1 MTKERWAGFLAAIS
15 REGLKDSRVLE
26 NDRICSRHFISEKP
40 AYLYD
45 EANPDWLP
53 TLHLGHAKKKANSSK
68 KSAERLER
76 KKARREATKEMEVA
90 QSLLLLGE
98 AEETVETETI
108 EMETGV
114 AAQTDLTSVNLCDM
128 QSLT

>member
-1 MTKERWAGFLAAIS
+1 MKKEWWAGLLAAIS

-26 NDRICSRHFISEKP
+26 NDRICSRHFISGKP

-53 TLHLGHAKKKANSSK
+53 TLHLGYAKKKANLSK

-76 KKARREATKEMEVA
+76 KNE
-90 QSLLLLGE
+90 GE
-98 AEETVETETI
+98 ERSCKRNGGSTI
-108 EMETGV
+108 STIV
-114 AAQTDLTSVNLCDM
+114 W
-128 QSLT
+128 